1 MQQPDSAPAK
11 SARRPD
17 TEATDLTWGDD
28 AGSEPSETDPAHTDE
43 LSLTGPPGPTPGLH
57 RAIKA
62 IGFHVGVIALFAIP
76 AIALWWN
83 VWTTHPSTTM
93 TCSCGDPAQ
102 QVWFTAWPAFALAHL
117 HSLVFSHWVNVPD
130 GANLLSN
137 TSGTLVSVVLAPIT
151 WAWGPVVATNVAL
164 TLAPAL
170 SAWGCFVAVRSLVTW
185 KWAAV
190 PAALIYGYS
199 TAMITSIVYGHI
211 SLTVLV
217 VPPILFS
224 LLHEIVIRQEHS
236 VRRDGLFLAALV
248 VIQFWI
254 SPEVLVMCALLTAVA
269 MVPVL
274 VVGWRQIRVRSAHA
288 LPALALGVGIAVIL
302 LAYPVWFGLHG
313 PQSVTGVLF
322 LIAPISGVP
331 LYGIVDPGPYGAPN
345 TPFEHIGGYLGHNG
359 PTADYIGI
367 DALVAMGA
375 AVIIARRR
383 ALVWLVLFVGF
394 VAFWLSL
401 GSYLVGVSPWLS
413 THLWLPWHRL
423 SQAPIL
429 KEILPDQ
436 FAAFIAL
443 FVAFLLALGLDALY
457 TRLTARAAATSRAP
471 RVGSAAG
478 AAGGAAV
485 DAPETPD
492 RVRPHDGATV
502 PAPAKSADS
511 SAQEPQERILEWCT
525 RHRVAV
531 TSLATLVVAAVGL
544 IPTFITYDLPLT
556 VESLQ
561 TPTYYTKVVPS
572 LPADDVF
579 LTIPFPI
586 SGEAQPMLWQA
597 IDGFHFRLAGAALK
611 TPNAAGGPVQ
621 HGLPG
626 SARWILT
633 GLSDGSRIRATGTA
647 SEILA
652 VRYALVHWHVDRVVI
667 AGSSIDPVYASGF
680 FTETL
685 GTLPVYDQGA
695 WVWDLKPGWKKTA
708 PAYGA
713 PLAGCRVA
721 ASAPAV
727 AFHPLFMANCVLS
740 HGGRTA

>member
-1 MQQPDSAPAK
+1 M
-11 SARRPD
+11 
-17 TEATDLTWGDD
+17 
-28 AGSEPSETDPAHTDE
+28 GSEPSDSDPARTDE
-43 LSLTGPPGPTPGLH
+43 LYLAGPPGPTPVLLG
-57 RAIKA
+57 AIKA

-117 HSLVFSHWVNVPD
+117 HSVVFSHWVNVPD

-170 SAWGCFVAVRSLVTW
+170 SAWGCFVAVRSVVTW

-190 PAALIYGYS
+190 PAAFIFGYS

-224 LLHEIVIRQEHS
+224 LLHEIIIRQEHS
-236 VRRDGLFLAALV
+236 VRRDGLFLALLL
-248 VIQFWI
+248 VIQFRI

-274 VVGWRQIRVRSAHA
+274 IVGWRQLRVRSAHA
-288 LPALALGVGIAVIL
+288 LPALALGIGIAVVL

-313 PQSVTGVLF
+313 PQAVTGVLF
-322 LIAPISGVP
+322 ALAPISGVP

-345 TPFEHIGGYLGHNG
+345 TAFERIGGYLGRNG

-367 DALVAMGA
+367 DALVTLGA

-383 ALVWLVLFVGF
+383 PLTWLVLFVGF

-423 SQAPIL
+423 SEAPIL

-443 FVAFLLALGLDALY
+443 FVAFVLALGLDALY
-457 TRLTARAAATSRAP
+457 TRLTARAVATNLTPLAGPDGAAAVSPDTPGRVPRRGHCSGPPKLTAP
-471 RVGSAAG
+471 RAL
-478 AAGGAAV
+478 
-485 DAPETPD
+485 P
-492 RVRPHDGATV
+492 RLH
-502 PAPAKSADS
+502 
-511 SAQEPQERILEWCT
+511 
-525 RHRVAV
+525 RHRVAA
-531 TSLATLVVAAVGL
+531 TLATLVARSSPWCRSSSPTTSLSPSRSAGPGLLHEGRARRARRHRRPHHPLPYLRRRPAHVVAGHRRTS
-544 IPTFITYDLPLT
+544 TFAW
-556 VESLQ
+556 
-561 TPTYYTKVVPS
+561 
-572 LPADDVF
+572 PA
-579 LTIPFPI
+579 PR
-586 SGEAQPMLWQA
+586 S
-597 IDGFHFRLAGAALK
+597 K
-611 TPNAAGGPVQ
+611 TPNALGGPVQ
-621 HGLPG
+621 HG
-626 SARWILT
+626 AR
-633 GLSDGSRIRATGTA
+633 RA
-647 SEILA
+647 
-652 VRYALVHWHVDRVVI
+652 
-667 AGSSIDPVYASGF
+667 
-680 FTETL
+680 
-685 GTLPVYDQGA
+685 
-695 WVWDLKPGWKKTA
+695 A
-708 PAYGA
+708 PA
-713 PLAGCRVA
+713 P
-721 ASAPAV
+721 S
-727 AFHPLFMANCVLS
+727 
-740 HGGRTA
+740 